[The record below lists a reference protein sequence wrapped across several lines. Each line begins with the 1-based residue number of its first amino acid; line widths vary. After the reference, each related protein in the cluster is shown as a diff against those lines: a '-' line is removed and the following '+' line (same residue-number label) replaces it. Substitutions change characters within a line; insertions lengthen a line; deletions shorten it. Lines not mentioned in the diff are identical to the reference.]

1 MLNTQLIEIYSL
13 LISGAGVSLAAFL
26 ILKKVNNDNQYLNYL
41 LAIILLSSCFHFIRN
56 YLISSGWIMEFPWVY
71 GSFSMIYLLAP
82 PVTYLY
88 IRGALNDETSLK
100 QVDYFHFIAPLA
112 QFLLSLP
119 YLFSSH
125 EHKLSAVR
133 QLNEFNNLLN
143 ATPFNG
149 IPHKLFFLL
158 VFISV
163 ATYSILSFRE
173 LLRRKQ
179 DQKSPHF
186 KSVYNWIRTVAWIM
200 VLMAVLMLINVVV
213 TSFKIGT
220 ATNQLVYFGPFY
232 ESRLLL
238 FTIVLYKIVFSSGLR
253 LGLPNFAKNVH
264 VIENQAG
271 STDPEPNQ
279 TELSVGVLSSEQVDT
294 YQNILDNFFNHQSE
308 IFTELEFNLEHLSKA
323 TQIPKHHWAYFF
335 RYYSE
340 VSFVDLRNKY
350 RIEHA
355 KKIMQFAAYRQYTI
369 EAIGEASGFG
379 SRTTFFNAFKKYEN
393 ISPGEYFDR
402 IKR

>member
-1 MLNTQLIEIYSL
+1 
-13 LISGAGVSLAAFL
+13 
-26 ILKKVNNDNQYLNYL
+26 
-41 LAIILLSSCFHFIRN
+41 
-56 YLISSGWIMEFPWVY
+56 
-71 GSFSMIYLLAP
+71 
-82 PVTYLY
+82 
-88 IRGALNDETSLK
+88 
-100 QVDYFHFIAPLA
+100 
-112 QFLLSLP
+112 
-119 YLFSSH
+119 
-125 EHKLSAVR
+125 
-133 QLNEFNNLLN
+133 
-143 ATPFNG
+143 
-149 IPHKLFFLL
+149 
-158 VFISV
+158 
-163 ATYSILSFRE
+163 
-173 LLRRKQ
+173 
-179 DQKSPHF
+179 
-186 KSVYNWIRTVAWIM
+186 
-200 VLMAVLMLINVVV
+200 
-213 TSFKIGT
+213 
-220 ATNQLVYFGPFY
+220 
-232 ESRLLL
+232 
-238 FTIVLYKIVFSSGLR
+238 
-253 LGLPNFAKNVH
+253 

-355 KKIMQFAAYRQYTI
+355 KKIMQFPAYRQYTT

>member
-1 MLNTQLIEIYSL
+1 
-13 LISGAGVSLAAFL
+13 
-26 ILKKVNNDNQYLNYL
+26 
-41 LAIILLSSCFHFIRN
+41 
-56 YLISSGWIMEFPWVY
+56 
-71 GSFSMIYLLAP
+71 
-82 PVTYLY
+82 
-88 IRGALNDETSLK
+88 
-100 QVDYFHFIAPLA
+100 
-112 QFLLSLP
+112 
-119 YLFSSH
+119 
-125 EHKLSAVR
+125 
-133 QLNEFNNLLN
+133 
-143 ATPFNG
+143 
-149 IPHKLFFLL
+149 
-158 VFISV
+158 
-163 ATYSILSFRE
+163 
-173 LLRRKQ
+173 
-179 DQKSPHF
+179 
-186 KSVYNWIRTVAWIM
+186 VAWIM

-271 STDPEPNQ
+271 STDPKPNQ